1 MKQNSSSLGACAQ
14 TADEHQPTNQTR
26 DEQQTQQ
33 EQQTQTAASVS
44 ACNNPSLGGF
54 TRAATTA
61 ASGESRAFLIGS
73 FVILYLGYM
82 ILFADRSVF
91 NISLAAIGQEFSVSP
106 AALGAAGSAFFL
118 GYTIMQ
124 IPGGWLTDTF
134 SSRRIIIVTLIIWS
148 VLTCLTGCVWSIA
161 ALLVVRFLFG
171 LAEGPYP
178 AAAMTHIAKEFPED
192 KRSQLTS
199 ALISSNY
206 AGAAVAPFIIV
217 PIIALMGWRA
227 GFFWLGIFG
236 VILAIVYVFFKSKH
250 ALSSAP
256 SKRARI
262 NWRDINPRVWTFIV
276 IGVALNC
283 ITKGLETWMPIYFL
297 NEKHIELIKL
307 AVLVPLPVIAGG
319 IAALIS
325 GFVMVH
331 VFKNHERL
339 LIVIASFLT
348 VVTMT
353 GLYLSTDMA
362 WIIGFQVATYF
373 VKSLAFTGIFA
384 YVASRLPGSSYG
396 SHIGVINFGGQLG
409 GFVGPLFIGCI
420 IQFTNSYTSAF
431 FGLVC
436 AALLAGIVSLFIRSS
451 KTNI

>member
-1 MKQNSSSLGACAQ
+1 M
-14 TADEHQPTNQTR
+14 
-26 DEQQTQQ
+26 
-33 EQQTQTAASVS
+33 
-44 ACNNPSLGGF
+44 
-54 TRAATTA
+54 
-61 ASGESRAFLIGS
+61 
-73 FVILYLGYM
+73 
-82 ILFADRSVF
+82 
-91 NISLAAIGQEFSVSP
+91 
-106 AALGAAGSAFFL
+106 
-118 GYTIMQ
+118 
-124 IPGGWLTDTF
+124 
-134 SSRRIIIVTLIIWS
+134 
-148 VLTCLTGCVWSIA
+148 
-161 ALLVVRFLFG
+161 
-171 LAEGPYP
+171 
-178 AAAMTHIAKEFPED
+178 
-192 KRSQLTS
+192 
-199 ALISSNY
+199 
-206 AGAAVAPFIIV
+206 
-217 PIIALMGWRA
+217 
-227 GFFWLGIFG
+227 
-236 VILAIVYVFFKSKH
+236 
-250 ALSSAP
+250 
-256 SKRARI
+256 
-262 NWRDINPRVWTFIV
+262 
-276 IGVALNC
+276 
-283 ITKGLETWMPIYFL
+283 
-297 NEKHIELIKL
+297 
-307 AVLVPLPVIAGG
+307 LVPLPVIAGG